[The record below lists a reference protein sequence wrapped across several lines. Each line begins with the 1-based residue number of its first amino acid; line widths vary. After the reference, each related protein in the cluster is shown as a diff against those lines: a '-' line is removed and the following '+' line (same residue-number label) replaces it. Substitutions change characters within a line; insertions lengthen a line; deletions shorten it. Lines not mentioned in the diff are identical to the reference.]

1 MKTRQIILIVVVGLA
16 ILGLLNTS
24 PWDLLQMIGIIAIM
38 AVIFYYAFRFI
49 LRKRNGSWQD
59 YSRYRKAAIR
69 SKKKYKQQKAS
80 GVIKKPASPNLIKRK
95 SNVQLTVIDGKK
107 NSKKKN
113 RALH

>member
-1 MKTRQIILIVVVGLA
+1 MKTRQIILITVVGLA

-24 PWDLLQMIGIIAIM
+24 PWDLLKMIGIVAIM
-38 AVIFYYAFRFI
+38 AVIFYYAFRFFQ
-49 LRKRNGSWQD
+49 RRRNGSWQD
-59 YSRYRKAAIR
+59 YSRYRKAVMQ
-69 SKKKYKQQKAS
+69 SKKRLKQNKAS
-80 GVIKKPASPNLIKRK
+80 GVVKKPASPTMIKRK

>member
-1 MKTRQIILIVVVGLA
+1 MRTRQIILISVVGLA

-24 PWDLLQMIGIIAIM
+24 PWDLLQMIGIMVIM
-38 AVIFYYAFRFI
+38 AVILYFAFRF
-49 LRKRNGSWQD
+49 LQRKRNGSWQNH
-59 YSRYRKAAIR
+59 SRYRKAALR

-80 GVIKKPASPNLIKRK
+80 GVIKKPASPTMIKRK